1 MSVSDYTSTV
11 SFHFTKLI
19 WFDFQATTRRQLSQ
33 EDLSQMYRSA
43 GCVNDEIQLACRGG
57 NIHDSVII
65 IENATFYS
73 LPSDDEGR

>member
-1 MSVSDYTSTV
+1 MIDC
-11 SFHFTKLI
+11 
-19 WFDFQATTRRQLSQ
+19 QATTRRRLSQ

-57 NIHDSVII
+57 SIHDSVII

>member
-1 MSVSDYTSTV
+1 MS
-11 SFHFTKLI
+11 L
-19 WFDFQATTRRQLSQ
+19 

-57 NIHDSVII
+57 KIQDSVII

-73 LPSDDEGR
+73 LPSEDEGRFVN